1 MKKILKAIFIS
12 FVFLFIVG
20 ISYAAKKEDLP
31 FVDGKDFISI
41 SVDNKIFSPN
51 GDGSFDSV
59 TFEISL
65 LQEKLKIKN
74 WQLDIVDTQ
83 TREIVYSFSG
93 EKEIPKKLVWN
104 GKNGKDRIVEGNY
117 RYTFRAVVNKN
128 NIKIEQKDDIILDV
142 TAPYISF
149 TSSLDTVLLNKEKNS
164 FVNNVLFNFSLG
176 DENKIDKSK
185 TKIQIYSFKNKIVR
199 EWDFDQFDEI
209 PQSIS
214 WDGKDGIYDLVVP
227 AGEYRVVFIVSDIV
241 NNKISLSTN
250 ITTFEQVVGK
260 ISEIVVKE
268 EPRGLIVNLSNSIL
282 FDAREIEL
290 KKEAKDSLDEMIK
303 LLNAYPANKVLIEG
317 YSDSKGDEEE
327 NLKLSYDRAQEV
339 YLYFVKNGIPAE
351 RLTVVGYG
359 QENPIASN
367 KTVEGRAQNRRV
379 NIIILKSQNTDDTDR
394 AQMNDENEEDSLNNE
409 DDDRQNK
416 DNEENSINKK

>member
-1 MKKILKAIFIS
+1 MGNPSNPIVREMRKILKTIS
-12 FVFLFIVG
+12 VSVVFLCIAVV
-20 ISYAAKKEDLP
+20 SLYASKKEDVP
-31 FVDGKDFISI
+31 FIDGKYFVSV

-51 GDGSFDSV
+51 GDGSFDNI

-65 LQEKLKIKN
+65 LQEKLKIKS
-74 WQLDIVDTQ
+74 WQFDIVDTQ

-93 EKEIPKKLVWN
+93 KKEIPKKLVWN
-104 GKNGKDRIVEGNY
+104 GKNIKDKVVEGNY
-117 RYTFRAVVNKN
+117 RYIFKAIVNKN
-128 NIKIEQKDDIILDV
+128 NIKIEQKDDIVLDI

-149 TSSLDTVLLNKEKNS
+149 TSSLDTVLLNKETNS
-164 FVNNVLFNFSLG
+164 FVNNVLFTFSIG

-185 TKIQIYSFKNKIVR
+185 TKIQVYNFRNKIVK
-199 EWDFDQFDEI
+199 EWCFDTFDEI

-227 AGEYRVVFIVSDIV
+227 AGEYKVIFTVSDVV

-250 ITTFEQVVGK
+250 ITTFEQVIGK

-268 EPRGLIVNLSNSIL
+268 EPRGLVVNLSNSIL

-317 YSDSKGDEEE
+317 YSDSKGDKEE

-367 KTVEGRAQNRRV
+367 KTDKGRAQNRRV
-379 NIIILKSQNTDDTDR
+379 NIIILKTQDKQEVELVDESTD
-394 AQMNDENEEDSLNNE
+394 LV
-409 DDDRQNK
+409 
-416 DNEENSINKK
+416 EENILIEKTE

>member
-1 MKKILKAIFIS
+1 M
-12 FVFLFIVG
+12 FIVG

-41 SVDNKIFSPN
+41 SLDNKIFSPN
-51 GDGSFDSV
+51 GDGFFDSV

-65 LQEKLKIKN
+65 LQEKLKIKS

-93 EKEIPKKLVWN
+93 EKEIPKKLIWS

-185 TKIQIYSFKNKIVR
+185 TKIQIYSFKNKIIR

-209 PQSIS
+209 PQSVS
-214 WDGKDGIYDLVVP
+214 WDGKDEIYDLVVP
-227 AGEYRVVFIVSDIV
+227 AGEYRVVFTVSDIV

-317 YSDSKGDEEE
+317 YSDSKGYEEE

-367 KTVEGRAQNRRV
+367 KTAEGRAQNRRV

-394 AQMNDENEEDSLNNE
+394 AQMDDENEEEPLNNE
-409 DDDRQNK
+409 DDGQNK
-416 DNEENSINKK
+416 DKE

>member
-1 MKKILKAIFIS
+1 MKKILKTIFIS

-20 ISYAAKKEDLP
+20 ISYAAKKEKLP

-41 SVDNKIFSPN
+41 SADNKIFSPN

-65 LQEKLKIKN
+65 LQEKLKIKS
-74 WQLDIVDTQ
+74 WQLDIVDIQ

-104 GKNGKDRIVEGNY
+104 GKNNKDKIVEGNY

-128 NIKIEQKDDIILDV
+128 NIKIEQKDGIILDV

-149 TSSLDTVLLNKEKNS
+149 TSSLDTVLLNKDKNS
-164 FVNNVLFNFSLG
+164 FVNNVLFTFSLG

-227 AGEYRVVFIVSDIV
+227 AGEYRVVFTVSDIV

-250 ITTFEQVVGK
+250 ITTFEQIVGK

-282 FDAREIEL
+282 FDAREVEL

-317 YSDSKGDEEE
+317 YSDSKGDEEK
-327 NLKLSYDRAQEV
+327 NLKLSYNRAQEV

-367 KTVEGRAQNRRV
+367 KTAEGRAQNRRV
-379 NIIILKSQNTDDTDR
+379 NIIILKSQSG
-394 AQMNDENEEDSLNNE
+394 E
-409 DDDRQNK
+409 K
-416 DNEENSINKK
+416 DNTEMNETEQENIDQSGNEKEKSENKEE

>member
-1 MKKILKAIFIS
+1 MEKILKTIFIS

-20 ISYAAKKEDLP
+20 ISYAAKKEELP

-65 LQEKLKIKN
+65 LQEKLKIKS
-74 WQLDIVDTQ
+74 WQLDIVDIQ

-164 FVNNVLFNFSLG
+164 FVNNVLFTFSVG

-199 EWDFDQFDEI
+199 EWVFDQFDEI

-227 AGEYRVVFIVSDIV
+227 AGEYRVVFTVSDIV

-367 KTVEGRAQNRRV
+367 KTAEGRAQNRRV

-394 AQMNDENEEDSLNNE
+394 AQMDNENKEESLNNE
-409 DDDRQNK
+409 DDEQNK
-416 DNEENSINKK
+416 DNEENSINKE

>member
-1 MKKILKAIFIS
+1 MKKILKTIFIS
-12 FVFLFIVG
+12 FAFLFIVG
-20 ISYAAKKEDLP
+20 ISYAAKKEELP

-65 LQEKLKIKN
+65 LQEKLKIKS
-74 WQLDIVDTQ
+74 WQLDIVDIQ

-164 FVNNVLFNFSLG
+164 FVNNVLFTFSVG

-199 EWDFDQFDEI
+199 EWVFDQFDEI

-227 AGEYRVVFIVSDIV
+227 AGEYRVVFTVSDIV

-367 KTVEGRAQNRRV
+367 KTAEGRAQNRRV

-394 AQMNDENEEDSLNNE
+394 AQMDNDNKEESLNNE
-409 DDDRQNK
+409 DDEQNK
-416 DNEENSINKK
+416 DNEENSINKE

>member
-1 MKKILKAIFIS
+1 MKKILKTIFIS
-12 FVFLFIVG
+12 FVFLFIVD

-31 FVDGKDFISI
+31 FIDGKDFISI

-51 GDGSFDSV
+51 GDGFFDSV

-65 LQEKLKIKN
+65 LQEKLKIKS

-93 EKEIPKKLVWN
+93 EKEIPKKLIWS

-185 TKIQIYSFKNKIVR
+185 TKIQIYSFKNKIIR

-209 PQSIS
+209 PQSVS
-214 WDGKDGIYDLVVP
+214 WDGKDEIYDLVVP
-227 AGEYRVVFIVSDIV
+227 AGEYRVVFTVSDIV

-317 YSDSKGDEEE
+317 YSDSKGYEEE

-367 KTVEGRAQNRRV
+367 KTAEGRAQNRRV

-394 AQMNDENEEDSLNNE
+394 AQMDDENEEEPLNNE
-409 DDDRQNK
+409 DDGQNK
-416 DNEENSINKK
+416 DKE

>member
-41 SVDNKIFSPN
+41 SVDNNIFSPN

-227 AGEYRVVFIVSDIV
+227 AGEYRVVFTVSDIV

-250 ITTFEQVVGK
+250 ITTFEQIVGK